1 MEKITGNVE
10 GRIIFLQ
17 LQSRIG
23 RNKDVWK
30 IITDRL
36 QTEKKKR
43 SKSQSVKNIIDE

>member
-1 MEKITGNVE
+1 MEKITGNEE

-36 QTEKKKR
+36 QTEKKKEVEK
-43 SKSQSVKNIIDE
+43 SKCKEHN